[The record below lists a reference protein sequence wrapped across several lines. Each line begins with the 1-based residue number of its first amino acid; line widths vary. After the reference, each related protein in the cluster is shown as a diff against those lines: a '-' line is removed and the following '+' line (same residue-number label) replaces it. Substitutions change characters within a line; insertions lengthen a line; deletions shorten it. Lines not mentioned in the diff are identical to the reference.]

1 MSNEFTSSGVVIT
14 SGNANIASG
23 KIWCDTVVSDGGY
36 LNVLTGG
43 VAYGSVADAATVG
56 GSRAQIKVWA
66 GGTLSKTTVSSGGKV
81 IVSGG
86 MVSSGG
92 KSSFSA
98 GRAMELDIKR
108 GGSASVSSG
117 GVITSSFVSGHLVA
131 SSGGSACENTVT
143 GGTATI
149 AKGGFGISNFVNSGS
164 LTVINGGID
173 SASTVSGG
181 VMAVSSGGIAAAT
194 LINRGSQAVFAGG
207 TAVSAV
213 VSSGAQLISGGIA
226 SETVILAKGT
236 QTVLAGSAVSAVV
249 GGLQQVA
256 KSAAFAE
263 NAVISSGGSQFV
275 SNGGTAVNTI
285 VLNGGTVQFASG
297 GILAGEENISDIGG
311 VANFNDGAVVEG
323 KFFTKGEV
331 VINGD
336 VTFTNA
342 DSGIYLWLDAA
353 NVDSISGKAM
363 LHNFNLLGDNA
374 GNCFISVPGDIADN
388 TYTLADGAEGF
399 TGSLGIYNDDWVSKT
414 YYVSVGETISANY
427 IDYTL
432 SNDNGTLKV
441 SVVNN
446 TIYDKTFNSW
456 NFFAGNVASLE
467 FSLNCA
473 GRFKLGD
480 FINANNFSG
489 SAVIKDSTGKIV
501 ASLKIAGGTVAEG
514 QKNDILLDEGD
525 YTLICTPE
533 IGGAIKENSFAH
545 IESIDLFF
553 RANMHADDQF
563 NNLTEPATRIT
574 VAPGKD
580 GIASAVISDGD
591 NYYEYAGYSDLSD
604 WRQLNVAQDG
614 VYSIDLT
621 KETGTG
627 TALKATLYSV
637 SGTKLTS
644 IATVSLKDTAEA
656 AQLIKDKQL
665 ASGTYYVK
673 FESTSGSK
681 GYGSIYGASISGKV
695 YEASPAEDRAALTTT
710 LTLTEVSSG
719 RVNFASP
726 EVFYSWNVGA
736 DGIYTL
742 SLAPEIKQS
751 TGNNA
756 LTVTIYTMNEGNTAL
771 TKVLSFNT
779 KNVSS
784 GDAVTIFSSK
794 AAFFAQGEYFISVKS
809 ANTGK
814 GADVGFVIN
823 STAETVYPVAA
834 DNAENFRNARSVQL
848 DSTIETDIYAGF
860 GAATEFLALDMAK
873 RAPYGGKF
881 TFDVANTGNGKA
893 TVTIWM
899 QLGNT
904 LKKVKS
910 VTAAAG
916 KTVSLAG
923 VTLDPAEKYF
933 IQIDGAAAAKSQ
945 QYANVSIT
953 ASPEKL
959 FTADTT
965 PELAVGAAAFVAA
978 TALEIKDKKSPSLLK
993 AYASGG
999 DDPVSWFNFD
1009 LKDKVANGGI
1019 FSFTVSNT
1027 GSGAATFAIYQ
1038 LADDGNSVKIVKSV
1052 SVAAGKTVTFDS
1064 ISLTGNGVYFCQ
1076 IDSSAAAK
1084 KGLYSEISVSTT
1096 AAWVDP
1102 NATPEKVFSSDDAI
1116 WQLAPEYCFDI
1127 AECGQL
1133 NEHNMLSVNLA
1144 SNAYL
1149 GGENDTDFRK
1159 ITLDHAGWYNLA
1171 LKSNKRSAN
1180 LTVTIYQWNAAG
1192 TALVKVGSTT
1202 LSASTADG
1210 NATLKKDVFLT
1221 AGDYYVSVECA
1232 NTDKGGYGNYTLD
1245 FNAPAVFD
1253 HADISSLDDDVCNA
1267 QNIDVEKEYFAGYG
1281 DAQDFFVWNVEH
1293 DGYYNYTLSS
1303 SEQNAKLTATLYTW
1317 NAAGTALVKLG
1328 TVNLSAAG
1336 YATLK
1341 KDLLLDKGEYFIG
1354 VSCANDAK
1362 GGYGYY
1368 SLSTGS
1374 SLVFDHADNDRSD
1387 NSAASAKV
1395 AVVADGDTVL
1405 VGKDMGFVG
1414 YGDKYDYI
1422 NLTAAQSGEY
1432 TFNIAT
1438 SNALKFTLYRY
1449 DSASG
1454 KMVAVIKTATLKADT
1469 VMAPVHL
1476 EAGVEYYAA
1485 LEAGDAKGE
1494 TIYSLSASGKTA
1506 AYIDAAFDQD
1516 AAAEIG
1522 ALSRGGT
1529 ALVNFNVTSAD
1540 AGWEYTFA
1548 SSDNGSLELY
1558 MYNESKGV
1566 LSQVKTVPGKDIQL
1580 ASGSYYIQLK
1590 AAASLADATALVFDA
1605 DTRTFS
1611 WE

>member
-1 MSNEFTSSGVVIT
+1 MSNEFTSSGVVVT

-36 LNVLTGG
+36 LNVLAGG
-43 VAYGSVADAATVG
+43 VTYGSVPGAATVG

-92 KSSFSA
+92 KSSFMAGSA
-98 GRAMELDIKR
+98 TELDIKR
-108 GGSASVSSG
+108 NGSASVSSG

-131 SSGGSACENTVT
+131 SNGGSACENTVT

-149 AKGGFGISNFVNSGS
+149 ARGGFGISNFVNAGS
-164 LTVINGGID
+164 LTVSNGGID
-173 SASTVSGG
+173 SASIVSGG
-181 VMAVSSGGIAAAT
+181 TFAVSSGGVAADT
-194 LINRGSQAVFAGG
+194 VIKRGSQTVFAGG

-213 VSSGAQLISGGIA
+213 VSSGAQLISGGFA
-226 SETVILAKGT
+226 SETVILAQGT
-236 QTVLAGSAVSAVV
+236 QTVLSGSAVSAVV

-256 KSAAFAE
+256 KASAFAE

-285 VLNGGTVQFASG
+285 VLNGGMVQFASG

-311 VANFNDGAVVEG
+311 AANFDEGAVVEG

-331 VINGD
+331 TVGGD
-336 VTFTNA
+336 ITFTNA

-353 NVDSISGKAM
+353 NIDSISGKAM
-363 LHNFNLLGDNA
+363 LHNFNLLGEDA

-456 NFFAGNVASLE
+456 NFSAGNVASLE

-489 SAVIKDSTGKIV
+489 SAVIKDPTGKIV

-514 QKNDILLDEGD
+514 QKNDFLLDEGD

-533 IGGAIKENSFAH
+533 KGGAIKENSFAH

-553 RANMHADDQF
+553 RANLYDDDSF
-563 NNLTEPATRIT
+563 NSLVEDAVRIT
-574 VAPGKD
+574 VAPGEN

-591 NYYEYAGYSDLSD
+591 NYYEFVGYSDLSD

-621 KETGTG
+621 KKNGTG

-656 AQLIKDKQL
+656 ALLIKDKQL

-695 YEASPAEDRAALTTT
+695 YDVSSAEDRAALTTT
-710 LTLTEVSSG
+710 LTLSEVSSG

-726 EVFYSWNVGA
+726 EVFYSWNVIS

-751 TGNNA
+751 SGNNA
-756 LTVTIYTMNEGNTAL
+756 LTITVYTMNEGKTAL
-771 TKVLSFNT
+771 TKVLSFKT

-784 GDAVTIFSSK
+784 GDAGTIFSSK
-794 AAFFAQGEYFISVKS
+794 SVFFAQGEYFISVKS
-809 ANTGK
+809 ANTAK

-834 DNAENFRNARSVQL
+834 DNAENFRNAKRVQL
-848 DSTIETDIYAGF
+848 NATIKNDIYAGF
-860 GAATEFLALDMAK
+860 GAATEFLALDMDK

-893 TVTIWM
+893 VVTIWM
-899 QLGNT
+899 QIGNK

-923 VTLDPAEKYF
+923 VTFDPAEKYF
-933 IQIDGAAAAKSQ
+933 IQIDGAAAAKSK
-945 QYANVSIT
+945 QYANISIT
-953 ASPEKL
+953 ASPEKI

-965 PELAVGAAAFVAA
+965 PELAVGASSFAAAA
-978 TALEIKDKKSPSLLK
+978 ALEIKKKKSPSLLK

-999 DDPVSWFNFD
+999 DDQVSWFNFD
-1009 LKDKVANGGI
+1009 LKDEVANGGI

-1027 GSGAATFAIYQ
+1027 GSGAAAFAIYQ
-1038 LADDGNSVKIVKSV
+1038 LSDDGNSVKKVKSV

-1064 ISLTGNGVYFCQ
+1064 LSLTGNGVYFCQ
-1076 IDSSAAAK
+1076 IDSTAAAK

-1102 NATPEKVFSSDDAI
+1102 DATPEKVFSSDDAI

-1127 AECGQL
+1127 AECG
-1133 NEHNMLSVNLA
+1133 SVNLA
-1144 SNAYL
+1144 RDAYL

-1202 LSASTADG
+1202 LSASTAAG

-1232 NTDKGGYGNYTLD
+1232 NTGKGGYGTYTLD
-1245 FNAPAVFD
+1245 FNAPVVFD

-1267 QNIDVEKEYFAGYG
+1267 QNIDGEKEYFAGYG

-1336 YATLK
+1336 DDATLK

-1354 VSCANDAK
+1354 VSCANTAK
-1362 GGYGYY
+1362 GGYGCY

-1374 SLVFDHADNDRSD
+1374 SLVFDHTDNDNSD
-1387 NSAASAKV
+1387 NSAASAKT
-1395 AVVADGDTVL
+1395 AIVADGDTVL

-1414 YGDKYDYI
+1414 YGDKYDFI

-1432 TFNIAT
+1432 TFNIET

-1449 DSASG
+1449 DLASG
-1454 KMVAVIKTATLKADT
+1454 KMAAVIKTVKLKADT

-1485 LEAGDAKGE
+1485 LEAGDAKKE

-1580 ASGSYYIQLK
+1580 ASGSYYIQLE
-1590 AAASLADATALVFDA
+1590 AAASLADTTALVFDA